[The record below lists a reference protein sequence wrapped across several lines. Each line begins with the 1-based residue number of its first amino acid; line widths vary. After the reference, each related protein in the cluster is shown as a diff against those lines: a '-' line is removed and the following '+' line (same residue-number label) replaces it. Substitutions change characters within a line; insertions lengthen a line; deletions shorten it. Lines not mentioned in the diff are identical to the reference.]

1 MTQPKETRGQTW
13 WKASTQFEGELHR
26 RMEPVLVLLK
36 KKKKS
41 YPCLIMPAKISW
53 FFQPIPVFVGNLAQN
68 STRFSLSNEPFLL
81 IKSCVFFL
89 CVHANNIL
97 STPLYL
103 QNHRTKNHLVFFFPF
118 SQNNKHDPM
127 FSQGFLGNQSLVQ
140 KQKSYWCLSETN
152 RFWKFR
158 WFLREV
164 SIHLETQKKKHNEV
178 TPKAEFYLHE

>member
-1 MTQPKETRGQTW
+1 M
-13 WKASTQFEGELHR
+13 EL
-26 RMEPVLVLLK
+26 VFVLLK
-36 KKKKS
+36 KKKTTPAWS
-41 YPCLIMPAKISW
+41 CLQKFLD
-53 FFQPIPVFVGNLAQN
+53 FFQPIPIFVGNLAQN
-68 STRFSLSNEPFLL
+68 FTRGSLSNEPFLL
-81 IKSCVFFL
+81 IKSLFF

-103 QNHRTKNHLVFFFPF
+103 QNHYTKNSLVFFPF

-127 FSQGFLGNQSLVQ
+127 FSQGFLGNQSVVQ

-152 RFWKFR
+152 EFWKFR

-164 SIHLETQKKKHNEV
+164 TIHLENPQKQKHHEV